1 MTTQN
6 PEVNS
11 RPFFL
16 SIPET
21 VARNPNLS
29 PAAKCVAGS
38 IYTRTHQR
46 NVRPGVFVLIR
57 ADWIAAEWSMSADAV
72 TAGIKQLEEAGI
84 VERNRTRAGNALRWS
99 SYEDPENQESG
110 KSGIRKKRN
119 DIPEKAESRFRKKR
133 NQESGKSGIQIPEK
147 TECTLIPVPRP
158 ETRPETES
166 ARTAAAPAV
175 PVQVQAAELE
185 PHESVLATRLPEQD
199 RDPELP
205 ETVRYLIDR
214 ISPAAMQWAWSKVA
228 VQGVDP
234 NDWRILETLRK
245 VHGSGSGRTGSAIST
260 RSSTNFPSSG
270 RPRRRR
276 WRTDPAA
283 GTRHRNRS
291 SRSN

>member
-29 PAAKCVAGS
+29 AAAKCVAGS

-133 NQESGKSGIQIPEK
+133 NALLYRFLDRRLDRKQKARAPRRLRPFPSRSRRPNWNPTNPYWRPGFLNRTGTRSCRRRSGI
-147 TECTLIPVPRP
+147 
-158 ETRPETES
+158 
-166 ARTAAAPAV
+166 
-175 PVQVQAAELE
+175 
-185 PHESVLATRLPEQD
+185 
-199 RDPELP
+199 
-205 ETVRYLIDR
+205 
-214 ISPAAMQWAWSKVA
+214 
-228 VQGVDP
+228 
-234 NDWRILETLRK
+234 
-245 VHGSGSGRTGSAIST
+245 
-260 RSSTNFPSSG
+260 
-270 RPRRRR
+270 
-276 WRTDPAA
+276 
-283 GTRHRNRS
+283 
-291 SRSN
+291 